1 MLTVMIIGVTVTAL
15 MSSLGN
21 AGNAGNIQRNSVQT
35 DVVMRNYAEAT
46 KFAAQA
52 CVPGGSYTVTYTPPA
67 GFTVATSPATTS
79 CPAVASTAVLTLNVS
94 APLGAHQ
101 TMQIRIR
108 TP

>member
-1 MLTVMIIGVTVTAL
+1 MVLIGVTVTAL
-15 MSSLGN
+15 MSSLAN

-46 KFAAQA
+46 KYAVQA
-52 CVPGGSYTVTYTPPA
+52 CVPGATYTVAYTPPS
-67 GFTVATSPATTS
+67 GFTVATSPVGSS
-79 CPAVASTAVLTLNVS
+79 CPTIASTVLLQLDVT